1 MTNDKPNDNVAH
13 LTIEVLKDIRQ
24 GVQDLNTRFEHLN
37 EAVQYLRTDT
47 NTRFDRMEAHSTRL
61 EQATIA
67 GFSGVHDRLERVD
80 TRLVGIR
87 DLAGEHWRDHEARIQ
102 NLESRTA

>member
-1 MTNDKPNDNVAH
+1 VPVTNDKPDDNVAH

-24 GVQDLNTRFEHLN
+24 GVQDLRTDFERLN
-37 EAVQYLRTDT
+37 GAVQDLRTDT
-47 NTRFDRMEAHSTRL
+47 NTRFERL

-87 DLAGEHWRDHEARIQ
+87 DLAGDRWRDHEARIQ
-102 NLESRTA
+102 NLESRTG